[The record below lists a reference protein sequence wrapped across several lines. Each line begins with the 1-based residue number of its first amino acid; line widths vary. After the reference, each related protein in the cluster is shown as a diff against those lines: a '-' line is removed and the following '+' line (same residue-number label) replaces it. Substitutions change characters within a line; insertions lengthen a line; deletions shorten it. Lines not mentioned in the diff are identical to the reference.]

1 MFFFVCPA
9 VMDWESEQGKSSHY
23 QSMETLKA
31 SREKLGSAREK
42 RRKSR
47 RESRPTSEN
56 SDART
61 PRSERGSQ
69 QVSQRSEGAD
79 DEDDVGANALMARAM
94 KKMSDEQTMKVS
106 LFFFRCFLPPPAV
119 YLRSPSI

>member
-1 MFFFVCPA
+1 
-9 VMDWESEQGKSSHY
+9 MDWESEQGKSSHY

-31 SREKLGSAREK
+31 SREKLGSAREKLGSAREK

-106 LFFFRCFLPPPAV
+106 LLSLPVLSPPPSTLV
-119 YLRSPSI
+119 YLVCDIL